1 MRPLRIV
8 ASIALVL
15 AGAVPALVAAC
26 SGGSNDSLGGIG
38 PHDGQDGSIGS
49 GSEDA
54 LLGLVV
60 DVGVDTGPPLN
71 SVDAADRPEGGTKVT
86 PGVILC
92 PNVGTC
98 NAFAGQQCC
107 LGDDGGACLSTSR
120 TCAPGGSFTC
130 NESADCIVGTVCCG
144 IYAYDEAGAG
154 PYLSSTC
161 AASCTTSHVQLCRT
175 NGECGDA
182 GPCVIEPCSDGLVHE
197 FCGGFNPTLPDGGA
211 FFEDGGDDGGAQPQD
226 DGGDEGGAAFTC
238 TPPVN
243 EE

>member
-54 LLGLVV
+54 RLGLVV

-130 NESADCIVGTVCCG
+130 N
-144 IYAYDEAGAG
+144 
-154 PYLSSTC
+154 
-161 AASCTTSHVQLCRT
+161 
-175 NGECGDA
+175 
-182 GPCVIEPCSDGLVHE
+182 
-197 FCGGFNPTLPDGGA
+197 
-211 FFEDGGDDGGAQPQD
+211 
-226 DGGDEGGAAFTC
+226 
-238 TPPVN
+238 
-243 EE
+243 